1 MGVFHNAIGGVM
13 RMARVSRILSNSG
26 IYHII
31 IRGVDRQDIFLDD
44 IDRKKF
50 LKELKNGMDEY
61 KYEVYAYCL
70 MNNHIHL
77 LIKDNE
83 GKISKMIQSIS
94 IKYVSYFN
102 KKYERAGH
110 LFQNRFVSKC
120 IETEGSLL
128 RVQKYIHQ
136 NPQIAGIAKTDK
148 YVWSSY
154 KEYVTKPV
162 ICNTSVILSVWG
174 DKDLNGFAEYTLD
187 VSRYNLKEYSE
198 IEDIHKI
205 NDDEAVRIIKYEMRD
220 RRFV

>member
-1 MGVFHNAIGGVM
+1 
-13 RMARVSRILSNSG
+13 MARVSRILSNSG